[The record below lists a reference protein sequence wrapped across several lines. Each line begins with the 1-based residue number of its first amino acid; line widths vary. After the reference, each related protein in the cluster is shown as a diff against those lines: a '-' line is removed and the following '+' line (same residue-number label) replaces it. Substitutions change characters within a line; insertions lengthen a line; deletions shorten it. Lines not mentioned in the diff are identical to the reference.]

1 MTATETPRR
10 TRRRGPVLLAFT
22 LLLAAAVY
30 ALSSGGPGDAAG
42 PTATATTPPQGS
54 SPADSAAVDAA
65 VDRAV
70 DAAAAGGTVTV
81 TLSESET
88 AGLVANALE
97 RAPQQVNDVAVD
109 LVDPPADAGAD
120 VRMVVDGR
128 LDQPAL
134 PVRAVVDLEVVDA
147 RVVAVVDD
155 LRVGPLPVTGAIRDD
170 LNRELRELSVVADNA
185 FDVDAIATDGDEL
198 VVRGRRD

>member
-1 MTATETPRR
+1 MTVTETPRR
-10 TRRRGPVLLAFT
+10 RRRGPVLLVVT
-22 LLLAAAVY
+22 LLLVAAVY
-30 ALSSGGPGDAAG
+30 ALSANDPGDAAG
-42 PTATATTPPQGS
+42 TTATTTNQPQGS
-54 SPADSAAVDAA
+54 PAEDPAAVDAA

-70 DAAAAGGTVTV
+70 DAAADGGTVTV
-81 TLSESET
+81 SLTEGET

-97 RAPQQVNDVAVD
+97 RAPQQVNDVTVD
-109 LVDPPADAGAD
+109 LVDPPDDAGAD

-147 RVVAVVDD
+147 RVVGVVND
-155 LRVGPLPVTGAIRDD
+155 LRVGPLPVTGAVRDD
-170 LNRELRELSVVADNA
+170 VNRQLRELSVVADDA

-198 VVRGRRD
+198 VVRGRRN